1 MKKTQGAGRD
11 RAWERSCGPA
21 GGCGH
26 EYSDSSNTSNQLSI
40 LYMYVCYVIYTH
52 THTHTYIRINNKFY
66 IIM

>member
-40 LYMYVCYVIYTH
+40 
-52 THTHTYIRINNKFY
+52 INFTSSCRAKKF
-66 IIM
+66 ILIMCSNIQAMCFTISI